1 MDREVEILWPS
12 RSDLSNR
19 DIVVSIGRKAA
30 GLIGLPEKWRPP
42 LFVLSTKTYAAWK
55 LARQD
60 IRRKII
66 QRATKTIIEHASKF
80 DTKWNAGLIL
90 RSSAS
95 GESLADRGAYDS
107 KLIPADYD
115 VDAIR
120 SAIEAMYLQFN
131 EKSADDILAIIIQP
145 LVPGPRRYLGHIS
158 NERRVSKT
166 VNHWMLESPDADW
179 TERFNSQRSTPA
191 SGDKS
196 LLAENALKLLTL
208 FKAIGRW
215 CTELEKGP
223 CHIEWVW
230 CNSQLWLLQIDFE
243 DESPDEGVD
252 PRQLIRPADTV
263 ELSKPKLRSLQKVEL
278 AGKISGWPKID
289 KIRELARVRS
299 DPYPN
304 LYFVRADRAIRSTSL
319 VSEIRAISN
328 GRIVCRTDC
337 RSKAVEKLNL
347 PRTNSVSP
355 EDAVKFMKTTAR
367 RLVKQGASP
376 RDICFILHRFIPATS
391 AAWVLA
397 DPKLQIVRIDS
408 LWGIP
413 DGLQFLP
420 HDTFQ
425 FDVRRK
431 KISSETYRY
440 KVSFIQ
446 ESENGSWRE
455 IKISRHFGRAT
466 SLSAPDVREVAMQ
479 THRIASDLGEKI
491 QVMWF
496 CGIPAAL
503 KIGRNLP
510 WFRMEAPE
518 TKIEFSRPVA
528 PVRPRIRIRTRRDL
542 EKAKVLDVDRYV
554 LIVQPDVELI
564 RDDDFLKELER
575 IALAIRAPVELYGS
589 VLAHAYY
596 MLTRG
601 GVTVVAAGE
610 PQYSRVRGRRV
621 FAKLV
626 RDEIPREIASHGEQT
641 VLAQIPRQ
649 ESRIA
654 LATKLFEET
663 YELLNA
669 HTPPEVEVELADLL
683 EIIRSLASVTG
694 INWED
699 VQAKAEAKRRQ
710 RGGFEKGLVLLET
723 AWPKPGEVVK
733 GGQIPKI
740 SLKDL
745 AKSRL
750 NKGEATFNFAAL
762 LLRGSHNR
770 FYGSDGVAYEISL
783 TGEGLKIRRVAAED
797 EQLPLPGLDEK
808 K

>member
-1 MDREVEILWPS
+1 M
-12 RSDLSNR
+12 
-19 DIVVSIGRKAA
+19 G
-30 GLIGLPEKWRPP
+30 
-42 LFVLSTKTYAAWK
+42 
-55 LARQD
+55 
-60 IRRKII
+60 
-66 QRATKTIIEHASKF
+66 
-80 DTKWNAGLIL
+80 
-90 RSSAS
+90 
-95 GESLADRGAYDS
+95 
-107 KLIPADYD
+107 
-115 VDAIR
+115 
-120 SAIEAMYLQFN
+120 
-131 EKSADDILAIIIQP
+131 
-145 LVPGPRRYLGHIS
+145 
-158 NERRVSKT
+158 
-166 VNHWMLESPDADW
+166 
-179 TERFNSQRSTPA
+179 
-191 SGDKS
+191 
-196 LLAENALKLLTL
+196 
-208 FKAIGRW
+208 
-215 CTELEKGP
+215 
-223 CHIEWVW
+223 
-230 CNSQLWLLQIDFE
+230 
-243 DESPDEGVD
+243 
-252 PRQLIRPADTV
+252 
-263 ELSKPKLRSLQKVEL
+263 
-278 AGKISGWPKID
+278 
-289 KIRELARVRS
+289 
-299 DPYPN
+299 
-304 LYFVRADRAIRSTSL
+304 RADRSA
-319 VSEIRAISN
+319 
-328 GRIVCRTDC
+328 
-337 RSKAVEKLNL
+337 
-347 PRTNSVSP
+347 
-355 EDAVKFMKTTAR
+355 TTALTWR
-367 RLVKQGASP
+367 APAMSRWCAS
-376 RDICFILHRFIPATS
+376 IT
-391 AAWVLA
+391 
-397 DPKLQIVRIDS
+397 
-408 LWGIP
+408 
-413 DGLQFLP
+413 
-420 HDTFQ
+420 
-425 FDVRRK
+425 
-431 KISSETYRY
+431 
-440 KVSFIQ
+440 
-446 ESENGSWRE
+446 GS
-455 IKISRHFGRAT
+455 
-466 SLSAPDVREVAMQ
+466 
-479 THRIASDLGEKI
+479 
-491 QVMWF
+491 
-496 CGIPAAL
+496 
-503 KIGRNLP
+503 
-510 WFRMEAPE
+510 
-518 TKIEFSRPVA
+518 
-528 PVRPRIRIRTRRDL
+528 RRDL

-797 EQLPLPGLDEK
+797 EQLPLPVLDEK